1 MCIYEKFMKIL
12 RLLERNIYGSKIYNY
27 NERSLEI
34 NNVTNSFP
42 LEEVPE
48 LVLLCI
54 AKHLPTDAA
63 RNLSHTCRKFKNILP
78 TYPNPLII
86 KGPNVDE
93 RQHHSDWHFTPKKYF
108 QSPILESSVERIDM
122 KMKWKDQVCTM

>member
-1 MCIYEKFMKIL
+1 MQ
-12 RLLERNIYGSKIYNY
+12 LLMTNHSQ
-27 NERSLEI
+27 SLTTIVPVDKKLTSYKKMEI
-34 NNVTNSFP
+34 NSFP

-54 AKHLPTDAA
+54 ARHLPTDDA
-63 RNLSHTCRKFKNILP
+63 RNLSMTCQKFKNILP

-86 KGPNVDE
+86 KGPNFDE

-108 QSPILESSVERIDM
+108 QSPILESRVERIDM
-122 KMKWKDQVCTM
+122 KMKWKDQVCNDF